1 MQDKKKI
8 VIGALCALIM
18 IMAVGYALLSQQL
31 SITGSASI
39 TSNWQVE
46 ITNIT
51 EKEKSTGA
59 TTNNTNYT
67 ATTASFNTSLTSPGD
82 YALYEVT
89 VTNKGTLDA
98 VLAAKPTVTTG
109 NNEAIQYELE
119 GIKKG
124 DKILKNNQTDTFTIK
139 VQYNPATTSQPS
151 VLTSDIEVTLNYQ
164 QDLGQ
169 IVVYDEYSV
178 GDVVEFAGSNWR
190 VIKNSTDEEDYVTLM
205 KEKVLTHN
213 ELGNY
218 GVSHACTSSNIQY
231 GDFGCTE
238 VGQIVDW
245 DAMPFYIS
253 DSCHGIYILNDVN
266 YSSSTGNGCYWHNR
280 YNESLIK
287 GFLEGTYLS
296 TIDPNENKLKAIEV
310 GGVSYKVRLITLA
323 ELTENLGYI
332 KRNNTLMYDYSPTN
346 TPSWVYQGFGEREN
360 DWSLQGY
367 WTMSTYPD
375 GGLGIWK
382 VAWAS
387 QYGTRIVE
395 SRIDTGYIGVRP
407 VINLLKSAIE

>member
-1 MQDKKKI
+1 MKDKKKI
-8 VIGALCALIM
+8 VIGILCALIM

-31 SITGSASI
+31 SITGSTSI

-98 VLAAKPTVTTG
+98 VLSAKPTVTTG

-139 VQYNPATTSQPS
+139 VQYNPSTTTQPS
-151 VLTSDIEVTLNYQ
+151 TLTSDIQVTLNYQ

-169 IVVYDEYSV
+169 VSPYDGYAI
-178 GDVVEFAGSNWR
+178 GDVITFNNANWR
-190 VIKNSTDEEDYVTLM
+190 VIKESGENEDYVTLM
-205 KEKVLTHN
+205 KETMLIHN

-218 GVSHACTSSNIQY
+218 AITYVCPETLPYSGYDYCSTGGEIKEYDTMEYYWNTTCHNRNVHGYTNSDTS
-231 GDFGCTE
+231 GCTN
-238 VGQIVDW
+238 
-245 DAMPFYIS
+245 
-253 DSCHGIYILNDVN
+253 HND
-266 YSSSTGNGCYWHNR
+266 YAGSK
-280 YNESLIK
+280 IK
-287 GFLEGTYLS
+287 EFLEGTYINTLGA
-296 TIDPNENKLKAIEV
+296 DKLKEV
-310 GGVSYKVRLITLA
+310 DGYKIRLITLE
-323 ELTENLGYI
+323 ELELNLGYE
-332 KRNNTLMYDYSPTN
+332 KQVGTDLYSYSSTN
-346 TPSWVYQGFGEREN
+346 TPAWVKNGFGKGSN
-360 DWSLQGY
+360 SHSNVFGY
-367 WTMSTYPD
+367 WTMSGVADSSSGVWVVGDVYIYGYYPD
-375 GGLGIWK
+375 I
-382 VAWAS
+382 
-387 QYGTRIVE
+387 YYTN
-395 SRIDTGYIGVRP
+395 IGVRP